1 MSADNYR
8 EILEEV
14 VEKLNNIESIK
25 EADILN
31 IKESMSTLEN
41 LMTDTQAKLNFQ
53 EINEKLENL
62 SFQLDN
68 CNENLLKDL
77 YNDINDLKQTSNNVS
92 QYIENLQNVQN
103 MALTSAEFEEYQKQ
117 QLDLALKTNENL
129 FNELNTIKENAIS
142 GSTDGLNS
150 ESVKHIETQLETLH
164 KNLSGYIKQIADKMS
179 DTPNID
185 EIGGILSDLNTVNQK
200 NIKETNTLIKGLQK
214 KFEKFQDTE
223 FENQMAKISEIYDSL
238 GIIHA
243 WIEKVGFLNKS
254 IENVYSRLG
263 ANIDFDDVADKV
275 DIVYEN
281 VTALNDWTQKIDNVD
296 ASTADIQSKVSTL
309 IDLVEDTKNISKTI
323 NSLRENFDNTFS
335 GNTDFNDLSDKMDV
349 VYENLSTIN
358 DWAVKVDKINEKV
371 DSLHKSFYEEM
382 ISSKIDVIY
391 DNLTLLNDWANK
403 VNDLS
408 VQSKALD
415 NKLSQ
420 TNNNFNLKIDEIN
433 EKLIKINEEINE
445 KLSETNE
452 GISKKI
458 IQANDIIN
466 EKLNKANETIT
477 DVPDLKDKL
486 EDLSWELNTLMHST
500 KEDTDSYLYTLLD
513 IENDFIKLNKLLDD
527 NTKTTSE
534 DILSIKEKFE
544 EFNEEISS
552 ISVRTNKLILSADDA
567 NKEFKLYLDSF
578 KNVIRELETQ
588 RKDFNPELKFN
599 LLGTRLTG
607 LVKLMKNNLEANNNI
622 NNAFVYLAE
631 WIDATGSALN
641 AMSNNIDYLKN
652 ETKHNQI
659 IETAKN
665 NAKNI
670 QLQLS
675 RIESILTENIKS
687 DMIDSMKNYKQLELF
702 IGENI
707 KSAIEANNEKN
718 EEISEIKNL
727 LTGII
732 VQLNTALTPDIDS
745 LNERIDKLSEEN
757 NNKYTELE
765 EMLQKKISL
774 QSKQITALETKVN
787 DMSAKFDKLIETMSE
802 DKTSEIK
809 DILNYIAAQTAAANE
824 TLQNQQNTSAVVDEV
839 AQKLS
844 SFDTNINKLVSYIEE
859 D

>member
-53 EINEKLENL
+53 EINEKLQNL

-142 GSTDGLNS
+142 GSSDGLNS

-391 DNLTLLNDWANK
+391 ENLTLLNDWANK

-527 NTKTTSE
+527 KTKTTSE

-599 LLGTRLTG
+599 LLGTRLTE
-607 LVKLMKNNLEANNNI
+607 LVKLMQSNLKANNNI

-652 ETKHNQI
+652 ETNNNQI

-665 NAKNI
+665 NAKSI

-687 DMIDSMKNYKQLELF
+687 DMIDSMKNYKKLELF

-774 QSKQITALETKVN
+774 QSKQINALETKVN

-844 SFDTNINKLVSYIEE
+844 SFDNNINKLVSYIEE